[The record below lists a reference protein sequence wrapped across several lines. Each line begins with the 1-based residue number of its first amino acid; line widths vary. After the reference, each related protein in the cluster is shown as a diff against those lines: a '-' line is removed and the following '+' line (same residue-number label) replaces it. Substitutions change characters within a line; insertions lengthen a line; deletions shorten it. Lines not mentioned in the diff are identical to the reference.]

1 MSRALLFGAS
11 SICFSVPG
19 KLVSMKNRKIQTRR
33 GFSFKNPEVV
43 QYERAFPL
51 FVPQEYRNLALG
63 SVTEPLS
70 ASVTVFYP
78 SRRSDL
84 DCALV
89 YDCLQASGVVANDR
103 YIVEKHEFAK
113 VDKERPRVEIELR
126 KVEL

>member
-51 FVPQEYRNLALG
+51 FVPQEYRNLRLG
-63 SVTEPLS
+63 SLTEPLA
-70 ASVTVFYP
+70 ASIKVFYP

-84 DCALV
+84 DVALV
-89 YDCLQASGVVANDR
+89 LDCLQSAGVIANDR
-103 YIVEKHEFAK
+103 YVVEQHLFSA
-113 VDKERPRVEIELR
+113 VDRVHPRVEIEIR
-126 KVEL
+126 RAEL